1 MKRSVDL
8 GEAGPAVVCPAGSAS
23 TETDPGRGSDTWS
36 SRTVDNYAQP
46 GIWTRASDLR
56 QGPCSSSSRRRC

>member
-8 GEAGPAVVCPAGSAS
+8 GEAGPAVVCPAGGAS

-46 GIWTRASDLR
+46 GILDTRVRPAAR
-56 QGPCSSSSRRRC
+56 PCSSSSRRRC